1 MEPKETEG
9 VRRCVLSP
17 TPFMLLNECSRLF
30 GQRMRKYADDQGV
43 PYGYREL
50 LMHLA
55 ILKAHGKSGISQYEL
70 ARMTRL
76 SPPTVSST
84 LQKMERDGYITRE
97 PDESDARQMRV
108 RLTGKGESIENSNH
122 EKAHEIE
129 LAAYSGLTDTEK
141 CELTQILK
149 KIRDNLA
156 CGNDMSPTE
165 RSERQDNN

>member
-1 MEPKETEG
+1 MEQKETEVVG
-9 VRRCVLSP
+9 YCALSL

-30 GQRMRKYADDQGV
+30 GQRMRKYADDRGV

-50 LMHLA
+50 LLHLA
-55 ILKAHGKSGISQYEL
+55 ILKAHGKNGISQYEL
-70 ARMTRL
+70 AKMTRL

-97 PDESDARQMRV
+97 LDESDARQMRV
-108 RLTGKGESIENSNH
+108 RLTDKGESIENSNH

-129 LAAYSGLTDTEK
+129 HIAYSGLTDTEK
-141 CELTQILK
+141 CELTEILK
-149 KIRDNLA
+149 KMRDNLA